1 MVMSNHVMY
10 DCGAWFLRVIMS
22 SSRILCC
29 LLSLKEQNMTSRF
42 ASLTKHD
49 IKEIVEDKDSQNTK
63 RLTKV
68 AKKLFADYMKQK
80 KVREHEVFSHV

>member
-1 MVMSNHVMY
+1 
-10 DCGAWFLRVIMS
+10 
-22 SSRILCC
+22 
-29 LLSLKEQNMTSRF
+29 MTSRF